1 MVLYRPVGHREY
13 ELIRDRGFAS
23 FPPRLLTQPIFYPVL
38 NIEYAR
44 QIASEWNATDPSS
57 GYRGYV
63 LRFVVEDAYLARFEV
78 KTVGASRHQEYWI
91 PADELEEFNRHI
103 VGCIDAVEEYSG

>member
-23 FPPRLLTQPIFYPVL
+23 FPPRLPTQPIFYPVL

-63 LRFVVEDAYLARFEV
+63 LRFVVEDAYLA
-78 KTVGASRHQEYWI
+78 ASRSRPLVRAGI
-91 PADELEEFNRHI
+91 RSIGFLRMN
-103 VGCIDAVEEYSG
+103 